1 MLLML
6 LCCLLPVIGLTAV
19 YFFKVPLSNVLL
31 YGMLL
36 LCPLSHILMMK
47 FMGHDHSSAEQHS
60 TSASFSPV
68 TAPTQEKCLHEKL
81 FDLYIFLSFHA
92 GSAELET
99 AGVCQPS
106 QVKRVHQLGE

>member
-1 MLLML
+1 MKKSHMLLML
-6 LCCLLPVIGLTAV
+6 LCCLIPVIGLTAV

-60 TSASFSPV
+60 QHQHPSIPV
-68 TAPTQEKCLHEKL
+68 TTPTQEK
-81 FDLYIFLSFHA
+81 
-92 GSAELET
+92 
-99 AGVCQPS
+99 
-106 QVKRVHQLGE
+106 